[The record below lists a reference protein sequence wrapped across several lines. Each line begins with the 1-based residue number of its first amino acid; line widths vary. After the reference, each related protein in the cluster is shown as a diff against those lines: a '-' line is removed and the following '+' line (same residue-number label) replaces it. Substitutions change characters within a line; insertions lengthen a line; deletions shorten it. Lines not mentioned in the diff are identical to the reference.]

1 MAIAFGDNVRIL
13 SSSATDGAGI
23 TGLVG
28 SIYGETVPSASGV
41 SVLGELADDYA
52 VNVFVEELKTGYW
65 LDPSL
70 VEFVDYG
77 AGAEITVQGSPIRI
91 VRQGDGSWADVESP
105 RKPWWRFW

>member
-13 SSSATDGAGI
+13 PSAATDGAGI
-23 TGLVG
+23 TGLAG

-52 VNVFVEELKTGYW
+52 VNVFVEELNKDFW

-70 VEFVDYG
+70 VEFIDYG
-77 AGAEITVQGSPIRI
+77 AGAEITIQGSPVKI
-91 VRQGDGSWADVESP
+91 VRQADGSWAEIESP